1 MSQPPHGGDGSTQEG
16 ETARTPAA
24 SLKTKAGCFPVDAFA
39 GRVAEKARRF
49 AGNAE
54 SFLLKVLKLSRSGLL
69 EGKTFR
75 ILAAYHVVIRSGW

>member
-1 MSQPPHGGDGSTQEG
+1 MSQPPHGDGSTQEG

-24 SLKTKAGCFPVDAFA
+24 SLKTRAGCFPGDAFA

-69 EGKTFR
+69 EEKSLGVLTSR
-75 ILAAYHVVIRSGW
+75 

>member
-1 MSQPPHGGDGSTQEG
+1 MSQPPHSRDGATQEG

-24 SLKTKAGCFPVDAFA
+24 SLKTKAGCFPVDAFV
-39 GRVAEKARRF
+39 GRVPEKARRF

-54 SFLLKVLKLSRSGLL
+54 SFLVKVLKFSRSGLL
-69 EGKTFR
+69 KEKTFR